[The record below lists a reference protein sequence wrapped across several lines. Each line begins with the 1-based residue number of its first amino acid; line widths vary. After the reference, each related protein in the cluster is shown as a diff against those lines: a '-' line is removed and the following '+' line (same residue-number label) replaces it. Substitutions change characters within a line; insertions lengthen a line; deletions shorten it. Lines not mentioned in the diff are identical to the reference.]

1 MLQACMLLVML
12 LNRKE
17 QWRELEGG
25 GEGGLPR
32 PGRNQSRSQ
41 TPVVEE
47 VEETMRGGGGG
58 LPSPGRNQSRS
69 QTPVVEETMRVTA
82 SCPVVLNLES
92 RSLSKEERR
101 ESSESS

>member
-25 GEGGLPR
+25 GEGGFPR
-32 PGRNQSRSQ
+32 
-41 TPVVEE
+41 
-47 VEETMRGGGGG
+47 
-58 LPSPGRNQSRS
+58 PGRNQSRS

-101 ESSESS
+101 ESSESSGG